1 VPQNLASGRG
11 WSRIGGRVGEMQRKS
26 VAFVDD
32 HPVLLE
38 DLVANF
44 SARADYAVVGIG
56 NCAGD
61 ALIVATRQR
70 PDVIVIDLNMPGDPF
85 EVIAKI
91 TQFSPATKVLAFTA
105 SAGVDYAV
113 RALEAGVSGYVLKG
127 SSADELSEAI
137 RKVLTGETFITPSFA
152 TKVIVALRDAS
163 LRKLAARAIK
173 LSLREDQIVKLLLRG
188 RTNKEIANQ
197 LNISEKTVKHYM
209 TLLMQKLNVRNRLEV
224 IIAAQKLGEEYR
236 DQGSARSGLVN

>member
-1 VPQNLASGRG
+1 
-11 WSRIGGRVGEMQRKS
+11 MQRTS

-38 DLVANF
+38 GLVANF

-56 NCAGD
+56 SCAGD
-61 ALIVATRQR
+61 ALTVATRQR
-70 PDVIVIDLNMPGDPF
+70 PGVMVIDLNMPGDPF

-127 SSADELSEAI
+127 SSADELSDAI

-173 LSLREDQIVKLLLRG
+173 LSIREDQIVKLLLRG

-236 DQGSARSGLVN
+236 DQGSARGGLIN

>member
-1 VPQNLASGRG
+1 MEK
-11 WSRIGGRVGEMQRKS
+11 IS

-38 DLVANF
+38 GLVANF
-44 SARADYAVVGIG
+44 SARADYSVVGTG
-56 NCAGD
+56 VCAGD
-61 ALIVATRQR
+61 ALVVASRER
-70 PDVIVIDLNMPGDPF
+70 PDIIVIDLNMPGDSF
-85 EVIAKI
+85 EAISKI
-91 TQFSPATKVLAFTA
+91 PQFSPQTKVLAFTA
-105 SAGVDYAV
+105 SAGIDYAV

-127 SSADELSEAI
+127 STANELCEAI
-137 RKVLTGETFITPSFA
+137 QKVLTGETFITPSFA

-163 LRKLAARAIK
+163 LRKIAARAIK

-209 TLLMQKLNVRNRLEV
+209 TLLMQKMNVRNRLEV
-224 IIAAQKLGEEYR
+224 IIAAQKLGDEYR
-236 DQGSARSGLVN
+236 EREPGRANMVN